1 MRGDLTENRKNDKFL
16 HYAAITVTV
25 AGVAIGLYFALKYAL
40 PIFLPFIAAFFIGLT
55 VKKPAEYISAKTKIP
70 RAAVGVALT
79 VVLLGL
85 LSCLLILALDRL
97 MNESSK
103 LILSLSSEGG
113 GEIGRMLGEVFDYI
127 SNISSR
133 LPVLRELRGVMGS
146 DEFWSS
152 VDTSVVDVI
161 RNAAKS
167 LTSRIPEFIG
177 KAAFALP
184 SVFVGAV
191 VTLIAAFYFS
201 SGEGTRQISGI
212 LPERVRTK
220 IIEITQK
227 MRPALLGWLR
237 AYLTVML
244 LTFVELF
251 IGLSVLRV
259 KYAFM
264 IALFVAFVDILPVL
278 GTGTVLLPW
287 AAVSFITK
295 DYFLGVGLLIL
306 YAVVTLVHE
315 TVEPRLV
322 GKSIG
327 VPPLVTLIAMYAG
340 LRLFGFLGM
349 IAAPAVAVLLKAA
362 FGAKEKNGGSI

>member
-1 MRGDLTENRKNDKFL
+1 MRGGLTENRKNDKL
-16 HYAAITVTV
+16 IRYAAITVTA
-25 AGVAIGLYFALKYAL
+25 AGATVGLYLALKYAL
-40 PIFLPFIAAFFIGLT
+40 PIFLPFIVAFFIGLT
-55 VKKPAEYISAKTKIP
+55 VKKPAEYISEKTKLP
-70 RAAVGVALT
+70 RAFVGVVLTAL
-79 VVLLGL
+79 LLGL
-85 LSCLLILALDRL
+85 FSCLLILSLDRL
-97 MNESSK
+97 MNEASK
-103 LILSLSSEGG
+103 LIMSLSSEGG
-113 GEIGRMLGEVFDYI
+113 GEIGRILGEVFDFI

-133 LPVLRELRGVMGS
+133 LPILRELRNITGN
-146 DEFWSS
+146 DDFWSS
-152 VDTSVVDVI
+152 VDTSVVDMM
-161 RNAAKS
+161 RNAAKE
-167 LTSRIPEFIG
+167 LTSKIPEFIG
-177 KAAFALP
+177 KAAIAIP

-212 LPERVRTK
+212 LPGRVRAK
-220 IIEITQK
+220 INEMKEK
-227 MRPALLGWLR
+227 MKPALLGWLR

-264 IALFVAFVDILPVL
+264 IALIVAFIDILPVL

-295 DYFLGVGLLIL
+295 DYFLGVGLLVL
-306 YAVVTLVHE
+306 YIAVTLVHE

-349 IAAPAVAVLLKAA
+349 IAAPAVAVLLRAA
-362 FGAKEKNGGSI
+362 LGGKEKSG